1 MADRKQEKKRKA
13 RGLRAHLNDF
23 QRTASGEY
31 VYTGA
36 TYALSENTG
45 RSRTSALR
53 QLWYFG
59 GLALALTV
67 VQGCIPAG
75 GMLDCAY
82 VLLPFAAEL
91 FSAASVIW
99 ALVRLTAN
107 PDPIREYVY
116 SAAAEP
122 LPRRGGFTAAFAGL
136 ACAGE
141 LVFALLHR
149 GENTAG
155 TWILAVLMAVT
166 GASALLLRRS
176 ARTLHWEKCGK

>member
-13 RGLRAHLNDF
+13 RGLRANLNDF

-31 VYTGA
+31 IYTGA
-36 TYALSENTG
+36 TYALSEKSG
-45 RSRTSALR
+45 RSRKSALR
-53 QLWYFG
+53 LLWCFG
-59 GLALALTV
+59 GLTLALTV

-75 GMLDCAY
+75 GMSGCAY

-91 FSAASVIW
+91 LSAASVIW

-122 LPRRGGFTAAFAGL
+122 LPRRGVFTAVFAGL

-141 LVFALLHR
+141 LLYALLHT
-149 GENTAG
+149 GENTVG
-155 TWILAVLMAVT
+155 TWLLAVLMAVT
-166 GASALLLRRS
+166 AGSALLLHRS
-176 ARTLHWEKCGK
+176 ARTLHWEKCGN